1 MLNRKLSAVMAVA
14 GLVAMGTAASAIPV
28 PGLRKLTAAKNYPRM
43 VTSTREE
50 IAAHNRVVTTRQVL
64 RRAARPW
71 KLAKRLS
78 AA

>member
-1 MLNRKLSAVMAVA
+1 MNKLSIFA
-14 GLVAMGTAASAIPV
+14 LVAAMSAGMNTMPLGRISRAVSYRP
-28 PGLRKLTAAKNYPRM
+28 KHYPRM

-71 KLAKRLS
+71 KLSKRLS